1 LIEAAAEGDD
11 TLMEK
16 YFEEET
22 LSEEE
27 ILKGLSEA
35 FADNKFV
42 PVFCGAAESS
52 GGIMPLLNFIST
64 AAPSPLGLVEKSDD
78 TKGNEVEVTISSGG
92 SPSAFCFK
100 TSIDQF
106 SGKMS
111 FVKVMTGKLTAD
123 SDLYNSRQNTRQ
135 RLGKLY
141 RAVGKKLVDTT
152 ELAAGDI
159 GILTKLDSV
168 ATNDTICS
176 ADSPVVY
183 KPLRVPQPVH
193 SLAVA
198 AVNKKDEDKMNQH
211 LQRAAEEDPT
221 FTINYNA
228 ETKQTVIS
236 GMGELHI
243 SMILDRI
250 QEQQKIEIKTDVPR
264 VPYRETITKPAD
276 AEYTHKKQ
284 TGGHGQYGRVVL
296 QISPL
301 ERGEQFKF
309 ENGIRGQAVSKG
321 YMPGIEKGLLEGME
335 AGILAGYPVV
345 DVGAVIV
352 DGKEH
357 PVDSSEMAFK
367 LAAKGALAAAMEK
380 ARPVLLEPVVNLRVF
395 TNDEYVGDI
404 LSDLSSRRGRV
415 LGQESVG
422 GGITQIDAQVPQ
434 AELLRYSIDLRSITS
449 GTASFEMEFSH
460 YNPISGKIADD
471 VIAASKSGKD
481 SED

>member
-1 LIEAAAEGDD
+1 MSFDTVAIRNIAIVGHGGTGKTTLFENILFTGGTISRPESVSSGKTVSDYTDEEIERKTSVHLAVGYVEMRDRLINVMDTPGASDFVGEVVAAFRTSESAVVIVGAKEGVQIETVKIWRRLDMRNKPRVVFINKLDTERAGFDQPLQDLREKFGSVNFVPVTIPIAGNEGYKGVVDLIANKAYLTPDSGVEKATAVPDDMADTVADYRAALIEAAAEGDD
-11 TLMEK
+11 ALMEK

-176 ADSPVVY
+176 ADSPVFY

-221 FTINYNA
+221 FTIN
-228 ETKQTVIS
+228 
-236 GMGELHI
+236 
-243 SMILDRI
+243 
-250 QEQQKIEIKTDVPR
+250 
-264 VPYRETITKPAD
+264 
-276 AEYTHKKQ
+276 
-284 TGGHGQYGRVVL
+284 
-296 QISPL
+296 
-301 ERGEQFKF
+301 
-309 ENGIRGQAVSKG
+309 
-321 YMPGIEKGLLEGME
+321 
-335 AGILAGYPVV
+335 
-345 DVGAVIV
+345 
-352 DGKEH
+352 
-357 PVDSSEMAFK
+357 
-367 LAAKGALAAAMEK
+367 
-380 ARPVLLEPVVNLRVF
+380 
-395 TNDEYVGDI
+395 
-404 LSDLSSRRGRV
+404 
-415 LGQESVG
+415 
-422 GGITQIDAQVPQ
+422 
-434 AELLRYSIDLRSITS
+434 
-449 GTASFEMEFSH
+449 
-460 YNPISGKIADD
+460 
-471 VIAASKSGKD
+471 
-481 SED
+481 